1 MPLSKDRLLCRI
13 IGTLIVWRARIM
25 LHILQFRLVFI
36 IVNGPVGLIEEYN
49 AVQKFIDVVLLSIIL
64 KDRVEM
70 FDRWQLKSRRVL
82 NPAKVLRLNL
92 SSRVVVTDREA
103 VMLLLLFFNLRLYLR
118 FIRNF

>member
-1 MPLSKDRLLCRI
+1 
-13 IGTLIVWRARIM
+13 M

-70 FDRWQLKSRRVL
+70 LDRWQLKSRRVL

>member
-103 VMLLLLFFNLRLYLR
+103 VMLLLLFFNLRHYLR

>member
-64 KDRVEM
+64 KDRVKM

-103 VMLLLLFFNLRLYLR
+103 VMLLLLFFNLRHYLR

>member
-64 KDRVEM
+64 KDRVKM